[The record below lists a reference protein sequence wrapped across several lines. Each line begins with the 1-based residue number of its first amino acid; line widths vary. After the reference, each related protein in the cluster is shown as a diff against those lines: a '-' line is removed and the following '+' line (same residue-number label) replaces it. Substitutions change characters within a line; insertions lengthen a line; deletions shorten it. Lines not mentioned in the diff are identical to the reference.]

1 MNIFSILKRISVASE
16 DFALFAHNRNAVIS
30 HLASFYPTGFEFSA
44 SSGPA
49 ILPEMA
55 LAAATAGLDR

>member
-1 MNIFSILKRISVASE
+1 M
-16 DFALFAHNRNAVIS
+16 HNRNAVIFD
-30 HLASFYPTGFEFSA
+30 LASFYPTGFEFSI
-44 SSGPA
+44 SSGLA